1 MKGIILA
8 GGTGSRLWP
17 ITLVTS
23 KQLLPLYDK
32 PMIYYPLSTLML
44 AGLREIA
51 VITTLEQEHLFKS
64 LLGDGSQ
71 WGIELSFIPQDKPDG
86 LPNAYI
92 LAEDFL
98 EGGSSLLILGDNIFS
113 GSGLGTALNKQ
124 ITINE
129 GAKIFG
135 YQVNNPENYGVVEID
150 ISGSVLSMEEKPKSP
165 KSNWV
170 IPGLYFADGTSTER
184 AKRLKKSKRGETEI
198 IDFLHSYLD
207 DNQLTVEKISR
218 GAVWLDTGSFEDL
231 ALASEYVRVI
241 EQRQGHKISCPE
253 EIAWRQGWITD
264 TDIQNTAKKLGK
276 SPYANYLMQLIDES

>member
-1 MKGIILA
+1 
-8 GGTGSRLWP
+8 
-17 ITLVTS
+17 
-23 KQLLPLYDK
+23 
-32 PMIYYPLSTLML
+32 
-44 AGLREIA
+44 
-51 VITTLEQEHLFKS
+51 
-64 LLGDGSQ
+64 
-71 WGIELSFIPQDKPDG
+71 
-86 LPNAYI
+86 
-92 LAEDFL
+92 
-98 EGGSSLLILGDNIFS
+98 
-113 GSGLGTALNKQ
+113 
-124 ITINE
+124 
-129 GAKIFG
+129 
-135 YQVNNPENYGVVEID
+135 
-150 ISGSVLSMEEKPKSP
+150 MEEKPKSP

>member
-98 EGGSSLLILGDNIFS
+98 EGESSLLILGDNIFS

-150 ISGSVLSMEEKPKSP
+150 VSGSVLSMEEKPKSP

-184 AKRLKKSKRGETEI
+184 AKRLEKSKRGETEI